1 MKNVSIR
8 IKITLFIVFFLLF
21 TIAIVLFLSMSNS
34 RKSLSVATDRTLRT
48 NAQTIDRAIQ
58 SIMLSGEAPIAVRT
72 IRSLQEIKGLEQID
86 LYRTNGL
93 TAFHDYETLDLVNA
107 QQQAFQFSRTPRI
120 GKKELDTPA
129 FQDIISKN
137 KPIKF
142 EDKQN
147 QHFEYYYPFQNK
159 PECQMCHGNRK
170 DLLGVLHLKI
180 STADL
185 NMQIKKAGF
194 MLSAILIVAGVLI
207 AFCLIIFLNRLILD
221 PLVKI
226 GGIVAQVGQGNF
238 DVKVEVSR
246 GDEIGVISD
255 QINAMVQDLKEQDRI
270 KRSLYLAQEVQQ
282 NLLPHEYPRSDNL
295 DIAGKSIYC
304 DETGGDYYDFIV
316 SDNEEKQRIGI
327 AVGDVSGHG
336 IASALLM
343 AAVRSSL
350 RQRSSLPGSI
360 GRIISDVNRQLVKDV
375 EDSGQFITMFYLTID
390 TTQKSLQWVRAG
402 HDPGIFYDPHSDT
415 FEELHGSGA
424 ALGVIE
430 DYNYAEYSKTALE
443 KGQIIF
449 LSTDGLTEARN
460 NKGDMFG
467 NEPVYNIIREK
478 ASSSAN
484 DILNAIFE
492 SLNRFVEGTKL
503 EDDITLVVVK
513 ISK

>member
-1 MKNVSIR
+1 MKNVSIH

-21 TIAIVLFLSMSNS
+21 TIVIVLFLSMSNS
-34 RKSLSVATDRTLRT
+34 RKSLSTATDRTLRT
-48 NAQTIDRAIQ
+48 NAQTIDRAIR

-72 IRSLQEIKGLEQID
+72 IRSLQKIQDLEQID
-86 LYRTNGL
+86 LYRTNGS
-93 TAFHDYETLDLVNA
+93 TAFHDYETLDFVNA
-107 QQQAFQFSRTPRI
+107 QQQAFQFTKTPRI
-120 GKKELDTPA
+120 TKKELDTPL
-129 FQDIISKN
+129 FQNIINEKR
-137 KPIKF
+137 PIKF

-147 QHFEYYYPFQNK
+147 QHFEYYYPFQNG
-159 PECQMCHGNRK
+159 PECQMCHGKSK
-170 DLLGVLHLKI
+170 DILGVLHLKI

-194 MLSAILIVAGVLI
+194 MLSAILIMAGVLI

-226 GGIVAQVGQGNF
+226 GSIVAQVGQGNF
-238 DVKVEVSR
+238 DVKVDISR

-255 QINAMVQDLKEQDRI
+255 QINSMVRDLKEQDRI

-282 NLLPHEYPRSDNL
+282 NLLPHEYPQSDNL
-295 DIAGKSIYC
+295 EIAGKSIYC
-304 DETGGDYYDFIV
+304 DETGGDYYDFII
-316 SDNEEKQRIGI
+316 SDNDEKERIGI

-336 IASALLM
+336 ISSALLM

-360 GRIISDVNRQLVKDV
+360 GSIISDVNRQMVKDV

-390 TTQKSLQWVRAG
+390 PIQLSLQWVRAG

-415 FEELHGSGA
+415 FEELHGSGV

-430 DYNYAEYSKTALE
+430 DWNFAEYTKTALK

-449 LSTDGLTEARN
+449 LSTDGLKEARN
-460 NKGDMFG
+460 NRGEMFG
-467 NEPVYNIIREK
+467 NEPVYDIIRK
-478 ASSSAN
+478 NASSSAN
-484 DILNAIFE
+484 EILNALFE
-492 SLNRFVEGTKL
+492 SLNSFLEGTKI

>member
-8 IKITLFIVFFLLF
+8 IKIALFIVLFLLF
-21 TIAIVLFLSMSNS
+21 TSVIELFLSMSSS
-34 RKSLSVATDRTLRT
+34 RKNLSVATDRTLRT

-93 TAFHDYETLDLVNA
+93 TAFHDYETLDRVNA
-107 QQQAFQFSRTPRI
+107 QQRAFQFSRTPRI
-120 GKKELDTPA
+120 GRKELDTPL
-129 FQDIISKN
+129 FQDIISK
-137 KPIKF
+137 KKAIKF
-142 EDKQN
+142 EDKQH
-147 QHFEYYYPFQNK
+147 QHFEYLYPFENK
-159 PECQMCHGNRK
+159 PECQMCHGQSE

-180 STADL
+180 STTDL
-185 NMQIKKAGF
+185 NMQAKKSGF
-194 MLSAILIVAGVLI
+194 MLSAILIVASVLI
-207 AFCLIIFLNRLILD
+207 AMCLMLFLNRLVLD
-221 PLVKI
+221 PLAKI
-226 GGIVAQVGQGNF
+226 GNIVAQVGQGNL
-238 DVKVEVSR
+238 DAKVEISR

-255 QINAMVQDLKEQDRI
+255 QINAMVRDLKEQDRI

-282 NLLPHEYPRSDNL
+282 SLLPHVYPRSDNL

-304 DETGGDYYDFIV
+304 DETGGDYYDFII
-316 SDNEEKQRIGI
+316 SENDENQRISI

-360 GRIISDVNRQLVKDV
+360 GRILSDVNRQMVKDV

-390 TTQKSLQWVRAG
+390 PIQKALQWVRAG
-402 HDPGIFYDPHSDT
+402 HDPGIYYDPHSDR
-415 FEELHGSGA
+415 FEDLYGQGA

-430 DYNYAEYSKTALE
+430 NYNYTEYSKTALE

-460 NKGDMFG
+460 HKGEMFG
-467 NEPVYNIIREK
+467 KEPVYNIIREN
-478 ASSSAN
+478 AASSAN
-484 DILNAIFE
+484 DILDAIFK
-492 SLNRFVEGTKL
+492 SFNRFVEDTKL

-513 ISK
+513 IKA

>member
-1 MKNVSIR
+1 MI
-8 IKITLFIVFFLLF
+8 
-21 TIAIVLFLSMSNS
+21 LFLN
-34 RKSLSVATDRTLRT
+34 
-48 NAQTIDRAIQ
+48 
-58 SIMLSGEAPIAVRT
+58 
-72 IRSLQEIKGLEQID
+72 
-86 LYRTNGL
+86 
-93 TAFHDYETLDLVNA
+93 H
-107 QQQAFQFSRTPRI
+107 
-120 GKKELDTPA
+120 
-129 FQDIISKN
+129 
-137 KPIKF
+137 
-142 EDKQN
+142 
-147 QHFEYYYPFQNK
+147 
-159 PECQMCHGNRK
+159 
-170 DLLGVLHLKI
+170 
-180 STADL
+180 
-185 NMQIKKAGF
+185 
-194 MLSAILIVAGVLI
+194 
-207 AFCLIIFLNRLILD
+207 LILD

-226 GGIVAQVGQGNF
+226 GGIVAQVGQGDF
-238 DVKVEVSR
+238 DVKVEISR

-255 QINAMVQDLKEQDRI
+255 QINGMVRDLKEQDRI

-316 SDNEEKQRIGI
+316 SDNDEKQRIGI

-390 TTQKSLQWVRAG
+390 PAQKSLQWVRAG
-402 HDPGIFYDPHSDT
+402 HDPGIFYDPRSDT
-415 FEELHGSGA
+415 FEELHGLGA
-424 ALGVIE
+424 ALGVLE
-430 DYNYAEYSKTALE
+430 DYNYAENTKTALK

-467 NEPVYNIIREK
+467 NETVYDIIREN
-478 ASSSAN
+478 ASSSAS
-484 DILNAIFE
+484 DILDAIFE

-513 ISK
+513 INK

>member
-8 IKITLFIVFFLLF
+8 IKITLFIVLFLLF
-21 TIAIVLFLSMSNS
+21 TIVIVLFLSMSNS
-34 RKSLSVATDRTLRT
+34 RKSLSIATNRTLRT
-48 NAQTIDRAIQ
+48 NAQTIDRAIR

-72 IRSLQEIKGLEQID
+72 IRSLQEIQGLEQID

-107 QQQAFQFSRTPRI
+107 QQQAFQFTRTPRI
-120 GKKELDTPA
+120 TKKELDTPL
-129 FQDIISKN
+129 FQDIINEKR
-137 KPIKF
+137 PIKF

-147 QHFEYYYPFQNK
+147 QHFEYYYPFQNE
-159 PECQMCHGNRK
+159 PECQICHIKSK

-194 MLSAILIVAGVLI
+194 TLSAILIMAGFLI
-207 AFCLIIFLNRLILD
+207 ASCLIIFLNRLILN

-226 GGIVAQVGQGNF
+226 GSIVAQVGQGNF
-238 DVKVEVSR
+238 DVKVEISR
-246 GDEIGVISD
+246 GDEIGIISD
-255 QINAMVQDLKEQDRI
+255 QINSMVRDLKEQDKI
-270 KRSLYLAQEVQQ
+270 KRSLYLAQEIQQ

-295 DIAGKSIYC
+295 EIAGKSIYC
-304 DETGGDYYDFIV
+304 DETGGDYYDFIF
-316 SDNEEKQRIGI
+316 SENDEKERIGI

-343 AAVRSSL
+343 ATVRSSL

-360 GRIISDVNRQLVKDV
+360 GSIISDVNRQMVKDV

-390 TTQKSLQWVRAG
+390 PTQKSLQWVRAG

-415 FEELHGSGA
+415 FEELHGLGVS
-424 ALGVIE
+424 LGVIE
-430 DYNYAEYSKTALE
+430 DWKFAENTKTALK

-449 LSTDGLTEARN
+449 LSTDGLKEARN
-460 NKGDMFG
+460 ARGEMFG
-467 NEPVYNIIREK
+467 EEPIYDVIRK
-478 ASSSAN
+478 NASSSAN
-484 DILNAIFE
+484 EILNEILE
-492 SLNRFVEGTKL
+492 SLNSFLGVTKI

>member
-72 IRSLQEIKGLEQID
+72 IRSLHEIQGLEQIN

-93 TAFHDYETLDLVNA
+93 TAFHDYETLDFVNA
-107 QQQAFQFSRTPRI
+107 RQQAFQFSKTPRI
-120 GKKELDTPA
+120 AKKELDTPV
-129 FQDIISKN
+129 FQDILNKK

-159 PECQMCHGNRK
+159 PECQMCHGQSK
-170 DLLGVLHLKI
+170 DLLGVLQLKI

-207 AFCLIIFLNRLILD
+207 AFCLILFLNRLILD

-226 GGIVAQVGQGNF
+226 GGIVAQVGRGNF
-238 DVKVEVSR
+238 DVKVETSR

-255 QINAMVQDLKEQDRI
+255 QINAMVRDLKEQDRI

-282 NLLPHEYPRSDNL
+282 NLLPHEYPRSDSL

-304 DETGGDYYDFIV
+304 DETGG
-316 SDNEEKQRIGI
+316 G
-327 AVGDVSGHG
+327 
-336 IASALLM
+336 LL
-343 AAVRSSL
+343 
-350 RQRSSLPGSI
+350 
-360 GRIISDVNRQLVKDV
+360 
-375 EDSGQFITMFYLTID
+375 
-390 TTQKSLQWVRAG
+390 
-402 HDPGIFYDPHSDT
+402 
-415 FEELHGSGA
+415 
-424 ALGVIE
+424 
-430 DYNYAEYSKTALE
+430 
-443 KGQIIF
+443 
-449 LSTDGLTEARN
+449 
-460 NKGDMFG
+460 
-467 NEPVYNIIREK
+467 
-478 ASSSAN
+478 
-484 DILNAIFE
+484 
-492 SLNRFVEGTKL
+492 
-503 EDDITLVVVK
+503 
-513 ISK
+513 